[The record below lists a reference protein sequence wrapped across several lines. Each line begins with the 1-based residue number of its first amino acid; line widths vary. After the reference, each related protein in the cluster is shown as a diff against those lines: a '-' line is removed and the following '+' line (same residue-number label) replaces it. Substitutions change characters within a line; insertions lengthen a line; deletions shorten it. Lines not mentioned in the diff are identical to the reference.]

1 MKKHF
6 FGKKL
11 FSVALA
17 VTFSALSINSSHAA
31 TSWTRIAGADRTETS
46 IKAAQMLESNTLVFA
61 NGRQFPDALSS
72 VNICTTKN
80 GKLILVNGN
89 EDYSNFVKE
98 NEIEK
103 VYIIGGTSS
112 ISKKFEENLKTTSA
126 EVKRLSG
133 SDRYLTNAKT
143 IEESELQEVGV
154 ASGENFADAL
164 ASTGF
169 LKENNAGLVLVPPS
183 NKLPVKDVV
192 IKYAFGGKSSVDV
205 AAETVFAGKDRYD
218 TALKIAEATES
229 YDLAFVNGADFP
241 DALSAV
247 NVVNSNGVDVVFA
260 PRAKSERTMSLCE
273 AAEEIFVVGGNSSVS
288 EESMELAINGY
299 YEKIVKD
306 FGEVQV
312 VDDGSK
318 TYLRNVESGEVI
330 LKDEN
335 NKGIVDVDGHRYL
348 INEDGSLKL
357 GFIKEGSN
365 TYYAKAETG
374 LARGFLKDGQKIYYF
389 DPIDYY
395 MYHGGPRNTGLTC
408 YWFGDDGAIKEGTR
422 MSGFKKDTP
431 VKWYMPTA
439 EDLKNTWLEGSNQQ
453 NRFLGQKIA
462 NYACERAGIPFKWYG
477 FDLNDKSGVYCVGA
491 IYSAYKENGIAV
503 PGPKD
508 CDVKADG
515 GYRMVEVQYK
525 QAPKY
530 GGKYIKTDFNN
541 LLPGDLPY
549 SARRAGQYNHGAIYI
564 GKNGGRPM
572 TAHATLAGGFIIEEY
587 SRVYSWKYHDL
598 QTVRYLYEK

>member
-1 MKKHF
+1 MKKHS
-6 FGKKL
+6 FGKKIL
-11 FSVALA
+11 SVALA
-17 VTFSALSINSSHAA
+17 ITFSVTAVTSSNAA
-31 TSWTRIAGADRTETS
+31 TTWTRVAGKDRTETS
-46 IKAAQMLESNTLVFA
+46 IKAAQMLESTTVVFA

-72 VNICTTKN
+72 ANICNTKN

-98 NEIEK
+98 NGIEE

-112 ISKKFEENLKTTSA
+112 ISKEFEEKIKATSV

-133 SDRYLTNAKT
+133 SNRYLTNAKT
-143 IEESELQEVGV
+143 IEESGLSEVGV
-154 ASGENFADAL
+154 ASGENYADAL
-164 ASTGF
+164 ASTGL
-169 LKENNAGLVLVPPS
+169 LKENNAGLVLVPLS
-183 NKLPVKDVV
+183 NKLPVEDVV
-192 IKYAFGGKSSVDV
+192 VKYAFGGKSSVDV

-229 YDLAFVNGADFP
+229 YNLAFVNGADFP

-247 NVVNSNGVDVVFA
+247 NVVNAKGVDVLFA
-260 PRAKSERTMSLCE
+260 PRAKSERTMALCE

-288 EESMELAINGY
+288 EEAMEFAINGSLD
-299 YEKIVKD
+299 KVVKEL
-306 FGEVQV
+306 GELEVYT
-312 VDDGSK
+312 DGSK
-318 TYLRNVESGEVI
+318 YFLRNVESKEVI
-330 LKDEN
+330 VKDEN
-335 NKGIVDVDGHRYL
+335 NKGVVDVDGHRYL

-357 GFIKEGSN
+357 GFIKEGAK
-365 TYYAKAETG
+365 TYFAKAETG
-374 LARGFLKDGQKIYYF
+374 LARGFLQEGQKIYYF
-389 DPIDYY
+389 DPVDYS

-408 YWFGDDGAIKEGTR
+408 YWFGDDGAIKSGTR

-431 VKWYMPTA
+431 VKWEMPTA
-439 EDLKNTWLEGSNQQ
+439 EDLKNTWLEGDNKD
-453 NRFLGQKIA
+453 NRFLGQKIS

-503 PGPKD
+503 PGPNL

-515 GYRMVEVQYK
+515 GYKMVEVQYK

-549 SARRAGQYNHGAIYI
+549 SSRRAGHYSHGAIYI

-587 SRVYSWKYHDL
+587 SRVYTWKYHDL
-598 QTVRYLYEK
+598 QTVRYLNEK